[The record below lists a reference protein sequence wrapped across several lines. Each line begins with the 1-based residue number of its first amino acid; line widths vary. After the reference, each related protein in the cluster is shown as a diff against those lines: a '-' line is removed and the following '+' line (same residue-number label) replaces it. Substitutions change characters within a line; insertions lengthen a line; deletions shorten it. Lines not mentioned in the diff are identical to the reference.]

1 MFKIQNEPDIPH
13 ELYPKRD
20 SDAYSVISHLRAKKV
35 TARPKYRQPRP
46 LENILQLTD
55 DWRSYSDNSI
65 RLDYINSLSV
75 TNCHLFG
82 NKWLHISD
90 GFKKDNIT
98 FQFLLGKRLSNFPEP
113 LAIIGKPNLTI
124 IEKGVDF
131 NKLSSKLKDDASKLN
146 I

>member
-1 MFKIQNEPDIPH
+1 MFKIQNEPAIPH
-13 ELYPKRD
+13 ELFPKGD
-20 SDAYSVISHLRAKKV
+20 SDAYSIISHLKANEAK
-35 TARPKYRQPRP
+35 ARPQYRQPRP

-55 DWRSYSDNSI
+55 EERSYPENFIPLDNRSY
-65 RLDYINSLSV
+65 LTV
-75 TNCHLFG
+75 TSCHLLG
-82 NKWLHISD
+82 NKWVHLSH

-98 FQFLLGKRLSNFPEP
+98 FQFLLGKRFDYIPEP

-124 IEKGVDF
+124 IEKEVDF